1 MIPVSLSLS
10 NFLSYGQDVPLLDF
24 TRFRVACL
32 TGDNGHGKS
41 ALLDGITYALW
52 GEARKSAHDR
62 KPDAGLLRIGTDEMR
77 VEFCFDLDEQ
87 RFRVIRSFRKTRRS
101 GTVQLELQIFDPE
114 QDGFRSLSE
123 GVSATK
129 TQERIEELLS
139 MDYDTFINSAFLVQG
154 KADEFT
160 QKSSRQRK
168 EILAEILGLSRYDR
182 LQKLARTRLQERSQQ
197 VQDFQR
203 RLGELDA
210 SLTKEKSYR
219 HQLEETTA
227 QLATLATSLETEEK
241 TLEQLREK
249 RLERTQLQ
257 QQLEALDRERQQLD
271 ERLKDLEEQ
280 QRQLEE
286 QRQLDDNILSTQEA
300 IKRDFDTFQQL
311 REQTAQ
317 TEKQLE
323 QVRTLESAQSALEAR
338 ILQDRHEVEQRREK
352 WDTRTRD
359 LERRLAE
366 FDALFSQA
374 QTIETRYSH
383 LVDLRQQDQDL
394 EKMRLR
400 NEELQQE
407 QNRLQHTIDLE
418 QQRLTSQRDLLKKRL
433 EELRGRLDQWE
444 ALETRVSELGAT
456 IEKLRVQAEERNQ
469 LRDQGSGLRLQIDQL
484 KEQIKRGE
492 EDIENAR
499 EKVHILQ
506 TSSAAECPLCGSQLD
521 EPHRDQLGQEL
532 ERQERERIDLRDE
545 HRRSLENQEAE
556 LKKMRGQYQHLE
568 RETAPLE
575 GLQQELAGLIARRTQ
590 LEEGRGELRQIEDQF
605 SVFEHQIAE
614 ATFAAAQR
622 RQLAQLDAECKQL
635 GYRSEHHEQ
644 LRREL
649 QELLSVETD
658 RTRLQDA
665 HHQAGRL
672 RHELEEA
679 GQKRALAQQYID
691 DKLYAQSEQQELQT
705 NATLLERLGYDP
717 DTHRELRKRLE
728 DLDGIVAQ
736 KERLLAARQRR
747 EDSEKRIARNQ
758 AELASRRQ
766 RRIEQEERH
775 RSLRERRDEL
785 EGVEQQFEQLA
796 ESLHQSR
803 QSRDQLLQ
811 RQGAL
816 QTECDRC
823 IELASERKELR
834 KKQTESQREFWVY
847 EELDQAF
854 GKDGIQAL
862 IIENAIPEIEKEANA
877 ILTRLTDNRIQV
889 SIESLRDLK
898 KGGTR
903 ETLDIKI
910 ADEIGERSYQLY
922 SGGEA
927 FRTNFALR
935 IALSR
940 VLAMRAGTR
949 LRTLII
955 DEGFGTQDSEGLEQ
969 LIEAIHEISKDFDK
983 VLVVTHLPALK
994 NAFPVQI
1001 EVTKHADVGSRFQ
1014 IIDES

>member
-10 NFLSYGQDVPLLDF
+10 NFLSYGENAPLLDF

-52 GEARKSAHDR
+52 GEARKGAHDR
-62 KPDAGLLRIGTDEMR
+62 KPDAGLVRIGTDEMR

-101 GTVQLELQIFDPE
+101 GTAQLELQLFDPE
-114 QDGFRSLSE
+114 QDSFRSLSE

-129 TQERIEELLS
+129 TQERIKQLLS
-139 MDYDTFINSAFLVQG
+139 MDYDTFINSAFIVQG

-182 LQKLARTRLQERSQQ
+182 LQGLARTRLQERTQKIQES
-197 VQDFQR
+197 QR

-210 SLTKEKSYR
+210 SLTDEKSYLQ
-219 HQLEETTA
+219 QLEETTA
-227 QLATLATSLETEEK
+227 QLATLATSLEAEEK

-257 QQLEALDRERQQLD
+257 QQLEALGRERQQLD
-271 ERLKDLEEQ
+271 RRLQELDEQ
-280 QRQLEE
+280 QRLLAG
-286 QRQLDDNILSTQEA
+286 QRQQDDKILSTQEA
-300 IKRDFDTFQQL
+300 IERDFATFQEL

-317 TEKQLE
+317 ADGKLE
-323 QVRTLESAQSALEAR
+323 QVRALETAKSALEAQ
-338 ILQDRHEVEQRREK
+338 IQQGRHEVEQRREK
-352 WDTRTRD
+352 WGTRTRD

-366 FDALFSQA
+366 FDTLFSQTQA
-374 QTIETRYSH
+374 IESAYNR
-383 LVDLRQQDQDL
+383 LVDLRQQDGEM
-394 EKMRLR
+394 EKVRLR
-400 NEELQQE
+400 HEELQQE
-407 QNRLQHTIDLE
+407 RTRLQHTIDLE

-433 EELRGRLDQWE
+433 EELRGRLGEWE
-444 ALETRVSELGAT
+444 ALEARVSELEIS
-456 IEKLRVQAEERNQ
+456 IEKLRQQVEERNQ

-484 KEQIKRGE
+484 KEQLQREGE
-492 EDIENAR
+492 ELENAR

-506 TSSAAECPLCGSQLD
+506 ASSAASCPLCGSQLD
-521 EPHRDQLGQEL
+521 ETHRDQLGQEL
-532 ERQERERIDLRDE
+532 ERQEREQIDLLDG
-545 HRRSLENQEAE
+545 HSRSLGNLEAE
-556 LKKMRGQYQHLE
+556 LKGMRQQYQRLE

-575 GLQQELAGLIARRTQ
+575 GLQQELAGLVARRTQ

-614 ATFAAAQR
+614 GTFASAQR
-622 RQLAQLDAECKQL
+622 RQLAQLDAECERL
-635 GYRSEHHEQ
+635 GYLSQDHAQ

-649 QELLSVETD
+649 QELLPVETD

-665 HHQAGRL
+665 RKQADRL
-672 RHELEEA
+672 RQELEEA
-679 GQKRALAQQYID
+679 EQKRSLAQQYID
-691 DKLYAQSEQQELQT
+691 DGLYAQSQQQELQDT
-705 NATLLERLGYDP
+705 ANRLEQLNYDP
-717 DTHRELRKRLE
+717 DAHREIRKHLE
-728 DLDGIVAQ
+728 GLEGIVAQ
-736 KERLLAARQRR
+736 RERLIAARQRR
-747 EDSEKRIARNQ
+747 DDSEEAIARNQ
-758 AELASRRQ
+758 TELAADRL
-766 RRIEQEERH
+766 
-775 RSLRERRDEL
+775 RSSEMDDRNRTLRERSDEL
-785 EGVEQQFEQLA
+785 AEVDQQFEQLA
-796 ESLHQSR
+796 ESLRQSR
-803 QSRDQLLQ
+803 RARDQLLQ

-816 QTECDRC
+816 QIQCDRC
-823 IELASERKELR
+823 IELAAERRELRKEL
-834 KKQTESQREFWVY
+834 TEDQREAWVF
-847 EELDQAF
+847 EQLDEAF

-877 ILTRLTDNRIQV
+877 ILTRLTDNRIQI

-910 ADEIGERSYQLY
+910 SDELGERSYQLY

-969 LIEAIHEISKDFDK
+969 LIEAIHEVSKDFDK
-983 VLVVTHLPALK
+983 VLVVTHLTALK

-1001 EVTKHADVGSRFQ
+1001 EVTKHADIGSSFQ
-1014 IIDES
+1014 IIDQS

>member
-10 NFLSYGQDVPLLDF
+10 NFLSYGKDAPLLDF

-101 GTVQLELQIFDPE
+101 GSVQLELQLFDPE
-114 QDGFRSLSE
+114 QDSFRSLSE

-129 TQERIEELLS
+129 TQERIVQLLS
-139 MDYDTFINSAFLVQG
+139 MDYETFINSAFIVQG

-182 LQKLARTRLQERSQQ
+182 LQGLARARLQERTQQ
-197 VQDFQR
+197 IQESQR

-210 SLTKEKSYR
+210 SLTDEKSYLR
-219 HQLEETTA
+219 QLEETTA
-227 QLATLATSLETEEK
+227 QLATLATSLEAEEK

-257 QQLEALDRERQQLD
+257 QQLEALGRERQQLD
-271 ERLKDLEEQ
+271 RRLRDLDEQ
-280 QRQLEE
+280 QRQLEG
-286 QRQLDDNILSTQEA
+286 QRQLDDKILSMQET
-300 IKRDFDTFQQL
+300 IERDFATFQQL

-317 TEKQLE
+317 EDGKLE
-323 QVRTLESAQSALEAR
+323 QVRSLESAKSALEAK
-338 ILQDRHEVEQRREK
+338 IQQGRHQVEQRREK

-359 LERRLAE
+359 LGRRLAE
-366 FDALFSQA
+366 FDTLFSQTQA
-374 QTIETRYSH
+374 IESAYSR
-383 LVDLRQQDQDL
+383 LVNLRQQDGEM
-394 EKMRLR
+394 EKVRIR
-400 NEELQQE
+400 HEELQQE
-407 QNRLQHTIDLE
+407 RTTLQHTVDLQ

-433 EELRGRLDQWE
+433 DELRGHLGEWE
-444 ALETRVSELGAT
+444 ALETRVSELETT
-456 IEKLRVQAEERNQ
+456 IEKLRQQIEERNQ

-484 KEQIKRGE
+484 KEQLQREGE
-492 EDIENAR
+492 ERENAR

-506 TSSAAECPLCGSQLD
+506 ASSAASCPLCGSRLD
-521 EPHRDQLGQEL
+521 DTHRDQLGQEL
-532 ERQERERIDLRDE
+532 ERQEREQIDLLDE
-545 HRRSLENQEAE
+545 HNRSLGNLEAE
-556 LKKMRGQYQHLE
+556 LKGMREQYQRLE
-568 RETAPLE
+568 KETAPLE
-575 GLQQELAGLIARRTQ
+575 GLQQELAGLVARRTQ
-590 LEEGRGELRQIEDQF
+590 LEEGRGQLRQIEDQF
-605 SVFEHQIAE
+605 SVLEHQIAE
-614 ATFAAAQR
+614 ETFASAQR
-622 RQLAQLDAECKQL
+622 RQLAQLNAECERL
-635 GYRSEHHEQ
+635 GYLPDNHAQ

-649 QELLSVETD
+649 QELLPVETD

-665 HHQAGRL
+665 KEQADRL
-672 RHELEEA
+672 RQELEEA
-679 GQKRALAQQYID
+679 EQKRTLAQQYID
-691 DKLYAQSEQQELQT
+691 DSLYAPGEQQELQ
-705 NATLLERLGYDP
+705 ATAARLEQLDYDP
-717 DTHRELRKRLE
+717 DSHREMRKQLKAFE
-728 DLDGIVAQ
+728 GIVAQ
-736 KERLLAARQRR
+736 RERLIAARQRR
-747 EDSEKRIARNQ
+747 DESEEAITRNQ
-758 AELASRRQ
+758 TELAAVRQ
-766 RRIEQEERH
+766 RSGEMDD
-775 RSLRERRDEL
+775 RSRALRERSDEL
-785 EGVEQQFEQLA
+785 EGVDQQFEQLA
-796 ESLHQSR
+796 ESLR
-803 QSRDQLLQ
+803 QSGRARDQLLQ

-816 QTECDRC
+816 QTQCDRC
-823 IELASERKELR
+823 IELAAERKELR
-834 KKQTESQREFWVY
+834 KELNENQREAWVF
-847 EELDQAF
+847 EQLDEAF
-854 GKDGIQAL
+854 GKNGIQAL

-877 ILTRLTDNRIQV
+877 ILTRLTDNRIQI

-910 ADEIGERSYQLY
+910 SDEMGERSYQLY

-983 VLVVTHLPALK
+983 VLVVTHLTALK

-1001 EVTKHADVGSRFQ
+1001 EVTKHADIGSSFQ
-1014 IIDES
+1014 IIDQS